1 MLGVSDVT
9 VVLDVAEERLPPS
22 FVCMFPIRLAPG
34 KITTVVLVSAD
45 SNSWILYP
53 KGVHLTDVHLIGVY
67 LTGV

>member
-34 KITTVVLVSAD
+34 KITTVVPVSAD
-45 SNSWILYP
+45 SNSWIYT